1 MTDQFT
7 PIIKH
12 FVALV
17 KAEPFENSVEKIE
30 EITQSIVGDLDLN
43 IVKKLIHMFSPQ
55 GITLVYILSESHLI
69 IHTWPESGFIHID
82 MVTCS
87 LRTEKE
93 FEGSLKYAFV
103 DYNPT
108 SIEVRSVD
116 FDKL

>member
-17 KAEPFENSVEKIE
+17 KVEPFENSTEKIE
-30 EITQSIVGDLDLN
+30 DVAQSIIRDLDLN
-43 IVKKLIHMFSPQ
+43 VVKKLSHLFSPQ
-55 GITLVYILSESHLI
+55 GITLIYILSESHLV
-69 IHTWPESGFIHID
+69 IHTWPESGIIHVD

-87 LRTEKE
+87 SRSEKE
-93 FEGSLKYAFV
+93 FENSLKYAFV
-103 DYNPT
+103 DYNPA
-108 SIEVRSVD
+108 SIEVKSVD

>member
-7 PIIKH
+7 PVIKH

-17 KAEPFENSVEKIE
+17 KVEPFENSIEKIE
-30 EITQSIVGDLDLN
+30 DVAQSIIGDLDLN
-43 IVKKLIHMFSPQ
+43 VVKKFSHIFFPQ
-55 GITLVYILSESHLI
+55 GITLIYILSESHLI

-93 FEGSLKYAFV
+93 FENSLKYAFV

-108 SIEVRSVD
+108 SIEARSVD

>member
-1 MTDQFT
+1 MTDQST

-17 KAEPFENSVEKIE
+17 KAKPFENSVEKVE
-30 EITQSIVGDLDLN
+30 DVAQSIIGDLDLN
-43 IVKKLIHMFSPQ
+43 VVKKLSHMFSPR
-55 GITLVYILSESHLI
+55 GITLVYILSESHLV

-82 MVTCS
+82 MVTCG

-93 FEGSLKYAFV
+93 FESSLKYAFI
-103 DYNPT
+103 DYSPT
-108 SIEVRSVD
+108 FIKAKSVD